1 MRRSGV
7 AVHKPPPLRR
17 GGKIGVVAPAGCV
30 DAELLSA
37 GVQAVRN
44 EGFEVELAPGV
55 HDRKG
60 YLAGD
65 DQKRAHQ
72 LESFF
77 CRSDL
82 DAIFCARGGFGSVQ
96 LLPHLTPGIGSHPK
110 IFAGYSDVTM
120 LLNWLLQR
128 CGMVT
133 FHAPMVAMDF
143 ARGLPRRSSDH
154 LWGTLTGEK
163 WKWKLDVQ
171 EVIRPGRVEA
181 EMLGGCL
188 SVLVTTL
195 GTPYEVDTVG
205 KVLFL
210 EDVGEKPYR
219 IERMLTHLKMAGK
232 MERLAGLVFGDFIQC
247 DGEGP
252 RNVPQIIAELFN
264 KAPYP
269 VLMGIPAGHGQENLT
284 LPFGV
289 KMALDG
295 NAGTLSLIEV
305 PVA

>member
-1 MRRSGV
+1 V
-7 AVHKPPPLRR
+7 AVYKPAPLKR
-17 GGKIGVVAPAGCV
+17 GAKIGVVAPAGCV
-30 DAELLSA
+30 DDELLFA
-37 GVQAVRN
+37 GVDAVRQ
-44 EGFEVELAPGV
+44 EGFQVELAPAV

-65 DQKRAHQ
+65 AEKRARD
-72 LESFF
+72 LEDFF

-82 DAIFCARGGFGSVQ
+82 AAIFCARGGFGSIQ
-96 LLPHLTPGIGSHPK
+96 LLPHLTERIRLHPK
-110 IFAGYSDVTM
+110 VFAGYSDITI

-143 ARGLPRRSSDH
+143 ARGLTQRSRDQF
-154 LWGTLTGEK
+154 WGTLTGEK
-163 WKWKLDVQ
+163 WMWQVAVG
-171 EVIRPGRVEA
+171 EIIRPGKVQG
-181 EMLGGCL
+181 EMMGGCL

-195 GTPYEVDTVG
+195 GTPYEIDTVD
-205 KVLFL
+205 KLLFL

-219 IERMLTHLKMAGK
+219 VERMLTHLKMAGK
-232 MERLAGLVFGDFIQC
+232 LEKLAGLVFGDFTQC
-247 DGEGP
+247 SGEGP
-252 RNVPQIIAELFN
+252 RDIRAIVGELFH

-269 VLMGIPAGHGQENLT
+269 VVMGMPAGHGQENLT

-289 KMALDG
+289 AMALDTYE
-295 NAGTLSLIEV
+295 GTLSLIES

>member
-1 MRRSGV
+1 
-7 AVHKPPPLRR
+7 LF
-17 GGKIGVVAPAGCV
+17 AGV
-30 DAELLSA
+30 DA
-37 GVQAVRN
+37 VRQ
-44 EGFEVELAPGV
+44 EGFQVELAPAV

-65 DQKRAHQ
+65 AEKRARD
-72 LESFF
+72 LEDFF

-82 DAIFCARGGFGSVQ
+82 AAILCARGGFGSIQ
-96 LLPHLTPGIGSHPK
+96 LLPHFTDRIRSHPK
-110 IFAGYSDVTM
+110 VFAGYSDVTI

-143 ARGLPRRSSDH
+143 ARGLTQRSRDQF
-154 LWGTLTGEK
+154 WGTLTGEK
-163 WKWKLDVQ
+163 WMWQVAVG
-171 EVIRPGRVEA
+171 EIIRPGKVQG
-181 EMLGGCL
+181 EMMGGCL

-195 GTPYEVDTVG
+195 GTPYEIDTVD
-205 KVLFL
+205 KLLFL

-219 IERMLTHLKMAGK
+219 VERMLTHLKMAGK
-232 MERLAGLVFGDFIQC
+232 LEKLAGLVFGDFTQC

-252 RNVPQIIAELFN
+252 RDIRAIVGELFH

-269 VLMGIPAGHGQENLT
+269 VVMGMPAGHGQENLT

-289 KMALDG
+289 AMALD
-295 NAGTLSLIEV
+295 AYEGTLSLIES

>member
-1 MRRSGV
+1 M
-7 AVHKPPPLRR
+7 AVHKPPRLRR
-17 GGKIGVVAPAGCV
+17 GGKIGIVAPAGCV
-30 DAELLSA
+30 DDELLSA
-37 GVQAVRN
+37 GIRAIRN
-44 EGFEVELAPGV
+44 QGFEIELAPGV

-65 DQKRAHQ
+65 DQNRARE
-72 LESFF
+72 LKSFF
-77 CRSDL
+77 CRSGL

-96 LLPHLTPGIGSHPK
+96 LLPHLTPGIGSNPK

-120 LLNWLLQR
+120 LLNWLLQK

-143 ARGLPRRSSDH
+143 ARGLSRRSRDQ
-154 LWGTLTGEK
+154 LWGTLTGEN
-163 WKWKLDVQ
+163 WMWKLAVG
-171 EVIRPGRVEA
+171 ETIRSGRAEA
-181 EMLGGCL
+181 PMLGGCL

-195 GTPYEVDTVG
+195 GTPYEIDTAG
-205 KVLFL
+205 KLFFL
-210 EDVGEKPYR
+210 EDVGERPYR

-252 RNVPQIIAELFN
+252 RDVPQIIAELFH

-269 VLMGIPAGHGQENLT
+269 VVMGIPAGHGQENLT

-295 NAGTLSLIEV
+295 NAGTLSLIEA